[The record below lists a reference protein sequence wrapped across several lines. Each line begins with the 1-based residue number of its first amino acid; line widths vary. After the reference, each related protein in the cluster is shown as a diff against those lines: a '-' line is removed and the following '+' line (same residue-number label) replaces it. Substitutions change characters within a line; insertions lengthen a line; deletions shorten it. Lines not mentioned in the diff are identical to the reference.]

1 MSETETDTENVRERH
16 SENIEILREKEGR
29 RSRERPVRF
38 TGPRE
43 TQADS
48 APEMGVHKERLTE
61 DPEEGRN
68 PETEIRDEGFK
79 RPTQKTQDPRERQR
93 PKERRRHRDRIN
105 T

>member
-1 MSETETDTENVRERH
+1 MSEKGIA
-16 SENIEILREKEGR
+16 ENIEILRKKEGR

-48 APEMGVHKERLTE
+48 APEIGVHRERLTE

-68 PETEIRDEGFK
+68 PETEIQRRGPQETNTKNTGPK
-79 RPTQKTQDPRERQR
+79 RETKTQRET
-93 PKERRRHRDRIN
+93 E